1 MAIFAKYLQSLYY
14 CKDCRNRKFID
25 LGSCSRFLKNK
36 MLQPLNKS
44 VYLVLKV

>member
-1 MAIFAKYLQSLYY
+1 LQNICNLCIIATIAEMEGIYF
-14 CKDCRNRKFID
+14 CGCNRH
-25 LGSCSRFLKNK
+25 LKNK